1 MLIISGVSVEKEW
14 KMINRLINS
23 KKGVLGR
30 KTYVVCLIE
39 NMNFSDRKISLWQN
53 RGKLPL
59 QGIEMKV
66 HYSA

>member
-1 MLIISGVSVEKEW
+1 MLIISCVSVEKQW

-23 KKGVLGR
+23 KKSVLGR
-30 KTYVVCLIE
+30 KTDVCLIE

-66 HYSA
+66 HYSD